1 MSDQPLLV
9 NEAQVELS
17 EETKATICLGD
28 PIVRIVLLV
37 LVRTGVVGHVNGHV
51 LSGESLQAKDQR
63 ECGPAWQAGG
73 QV

>member
-1 MSDQPLLV
+1 MYQPLPV

-17 EETKATICLGD
+17 EKTKTTICLRD

-37 LVRTGVVGHVNGHV
+37 LVRARGVGPFNRHV
-51 LSGESLQAKDQR
+51 LPGEPLQTEDQGER
-63 ECGPAWQAGG
+63 GPAWQAGR